1 MWKSPLCFQDS
12 YKTFAIQTFA
22 MQFLYFTLCGF
33 KYWNTFVL
41 FQFTFNFIAILETKY
56 LRTGQLK
63 FVENNLEKYVLKNMS
78 VLSILAK
85 CSIFIPLENVR
96 KLLAWGVE
104 IEHWIGLSS
113 ENWVLLILE
122 YLDPFNKH
130 VIGFFCHATVI
141 LSVNAF
147 AYAIWCDILA
157 DCPFRLFYNYIL

>member
-1 MWKSPLCFQDS
+1 
-12 YKTFAIQTFA
+12 
-22 MQFLYFTLCGF
+22 
-33 KYWNTFVL
+33 
-41 FQFTFNFIAILETKY
+41 
-56 LRTGQLK
+56 
-63 FVENNLEKYVLKNMS
+63 MS

-113 ENWVLLILE
+113 ENWVLLVLE

-141 LSVNAF
+141 LSVNAY